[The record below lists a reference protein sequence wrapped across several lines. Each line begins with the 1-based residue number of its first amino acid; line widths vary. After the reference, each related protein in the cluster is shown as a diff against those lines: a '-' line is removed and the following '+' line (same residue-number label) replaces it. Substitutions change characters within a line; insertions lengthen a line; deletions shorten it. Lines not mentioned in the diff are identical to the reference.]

1 MQRAFS
7 ERKGTARRLM
17 ALVAICAL
25 LLAGALASYHQHG
38 GPLAPAGP
46 SCHVGA
52 PGMHPDESD
61 HRDSM
66 DGCLSCLW
74 TRAAVGSQ
82 VAAGP
87 AVVSLRAAQR
97 VVSPDESGYRHIAT
111 LNLFSRGPPPLL
123 SKRVDG

>member
-38 GPLAPAGP
+38 GPLPPAGP
-46 SCHVGA
+46 SYHVGA
-52 PGMHPDESD
+52 PGAHPDESD
-61 HRDSM
+61 LWDSM
-66 DGCLSCLW
+66 DGCLACLW
-74 TRAAVGSQ
+74 TRAAVGCQ

-87 AVVSLRAAQR
+87 TVIPSQAAER

-111 LNLFSRGPPPLL
+111 LSRHSRAPPSSSL
-123 SKRVDG
+123 